1 MEENETNLKGK
12 NTQETFI
19 KGSAWMTFGSIA
31 SRILGA
37 LYIIPWYA
45 WMGDYGN
52 IANALTARSYNIYSI
67 FILISTAG
75 IPGAIAKQVAKYNA
89 LNEYG
94 IGRKLFRKGLIL
106 MAILGVISAAI
117 MYFAAPLLAS
127 NGSASDPR
135 QVAVMRSLSYAIL
148 IIPILSIMRG
158 YFQGYADMMPSA
170 LSQFV
175 EQLARIIWMLLTAY
189 VIMQMQHGS
198 YVHAVIQSNLAAAI
212 GAIFG
217 IGILVWFLLYRR
229 NKLNDLVEN
238 SNNAI
243 EVSTAGLFAE
253 IIEQAIP
260 FIIIDAG
267 IQLFNLVDQYSF
279 HPMIAG
285 LVSASSDT
293 IEGWYALFSLNA
305 NKLIM
310 IIVSL
315 ASAMA
320 VTAIPLLSAA
330 HTQGDFKSISKQIG
344 NTLDL
349 FLFVM
354 IPASFGMAG
363 IATPIYTVFY
373 SYDPLGSSVLY
384 LSAFTAISLGLFTV
398 LMAILQG
405 LSENAL
411 AIKYLVLGLIL
422 KILLQYPMIYLFK
435 IYGPLVSTNIGML
448 VIIFLAIKHLEVSYD
463 FNIGRTGRRFTGI
476 TVFSIIMFAVVKLIV
491 TFVGKVL
498 TPERRFPALAL
509 VVLAVIG
516 GVAVYGYLTLKTGL
530 LEEILGNKATRLLR
544 KLHLA
549 KQKNTSLSLSDVFF
563 GWSKN

>member
-1 MEENETNLKGK
+1 MVENENNLESN
-12 NTQETFI
+12 NTQDTFI

-45 WMGDYGN
+45 WMGNYGN

-94 IGRKLFRKGLIL
+94 IGRKLFRRGLLL
-106 MAILGVISAAI
+106 MAILGIVSAAI
-117 MYFAAPLLAS
+117 MYFASPILAS
-127 NGSASDPR
+127 NGSQSDPR
-135 QVAVMRSLSYAIL
+135 QVAVMRSLSIAIL
-148 IIPILSIMRG
+148 IIPILSIIRG

-170 LSQFV
+170 MSQFV
-175 EQLARIIWMLLTAY
+175 EQLARVVWMLLTAF

-198 YVHAVIQSNLAAAI
+198 YVHAVIQSNLAAAV

-217 IGILVWFLLYRR
+217 IGVLVWFLLARKS
-229 NKLNDLVEN
+229 KLDYLVEN
-238 SNNAI
+238 SNNQI
-243 EVSTAGLFAE
+243 KVSTTSLFAE
-253 IIEQAIP
+253 IVEQAIP
-260 FIIIDAG
+260 FIIIDSG
-267 IQLFNLVDQYSF
+267 IQLFYLIDQYSF
-279 HPMIAG
+279 HPMIAQ
-285 LVSASSDT
+285 LVNASTDT

-330 HTQGDFKSISKQIG
+330 HTQGDYKSISKQIS

-354 IPASFGMAG
+354 IPASFGMAA
-363 IATPIYTVFY
+363 ISTPIYTVFY

-384 LSAFTAISLGLFTV
+384 LSSFTAISLGLFTV

-405 LSENAL
+405 LSENGL
-411 AIKYLVLGLIL
+411 AIKYLVLGLII
-422 KILLQYPMIYLFK
+422 KAVFQFPMIYLFK
-435 IYGPLVSTNIGML
+435 VYGPLLSTNLGML
-448 VIIFLAIKHLEVSYD
+448 IIIFLAIKHLDAKYR
-463 FNIGRTGRRFTGI
+463 FKIGRTGRRFVGI
-476 TVFSIIMFAVVKLIV
+476 TAFSIGMFLVVEGV
-491 TFVGKVL
+491 EKVL
-498 TPERRFPALAL
+498 MLFLSPERRFSALAI
-509 VVLAVIG
+509 VIVAVIAG
-516 GVAVYGYLTLKTGL
+516 AIFYGMVSVKTQLAQKIMGSKV
-530 LEEILGNKATRLLR
+530 EQILN
-544 KLHLA
+544 KLHIKA
-549 KQKNTSLSLSDVFF
+549 
-563 GWSKN
+563 

>member
-1 MEENETNLKGK
+1 MKEEKSK
-12 NTQETFI
+12 TQDTFI

-45 WMGDYGN
+45 WMGHYGN

-94 IGRKLFRKGLIL
+94 IGRRLFKKGLLL
-106 MAILGVISAAI
+106 MAILGIVSAAI
-117 MYFAAPLLAS
+117 MYIASPLLAS
-127 NGSASDPR
+127 NGAQSDPR

-170 LSQFV
+170 MSQFV
-175 EQLARIIWMLLTAY
+175 EQLARVIWMLLTAF
-189 VIMQMQHGS
+189 VIMQVQHGS

-217 IGILVWFLLYRR
+217 IAVLAIFLFLRR
-229 NKLNDLVEN
+229 DKLNEEVAN
-238 SNNAI
+238 SYNRLK
-243 EVSTAGLFAE
+243 VSSTSLFAE
-253 IIEQAIP
+253 IIAQAIP

-267 IQLFNLVDQYSF
+267 IQLFYLVDQYTF

-285 LVSASSDT
+285 LITASSDV
-293 IEGWYALFSLNA
+293 IESWYALFALNA

-330 HTQGDFKSISKQIG
+330 HTKGDYHDIARQIG

-384 LSAFTAISLGLFTV
+384 LSSFTAISLGLFTV

-405 LSENAL
+405 LSENGL
-411 AIKYLVLGLIL
+411 AIRYLILGLII
-422 KILLQYPMIYLFK
+422 KIIAQFPMIYLFK
-435 IYGPLVSTNIGML
+435 VYGPLISTNLGML
-448 VIIFLAIKHLEVSYD
+448 VIIFLALKHLEISYN
-463 FNIGRTGRRFTGI
+463 FNIGRTGRRFVGI
-476 TVFSIIMFAVVKLIV
+476 TAFSLLMMVAVQIV
-491 TFVGKVL
+491 VSLGGKIL
-498 TPERRFPALAL
+498 SPERRFTALAL
-509 VVLAVIG
+509 VILAVIA
-516 GVAVYGYLTLKTGL
+516 GVAVYGFLVISTGL
-530 LEEILGNKATRLLR
+530 LEKVMGDKATRILNR
-544 KLHLA
+544 LHIRA
-549 KQKNTSLSLSDVFF
+549 
-563 GWSKN
+563 

>member
-1 MEENETNLKGK
+1 MEEENNSNSKDTQ
-12 NTQETFI
+12 NTFL

-45 WMGDYGN
+45 WMGSYGN
-52 IANALTARSYNIYSI
+52 IANALTARSYNIYTI

-106 MAILGVISAAI
+106 MSILGIVSAAI
-117 MYFAAPLLAS
+117 MYFASPLLAS
-127 NGSASDPR
+127 NGSQSDPR

-170 LSQFV
+170 MSQFV
-175 EQLARIIWMLLTAY
+175 EQFARVVWMLLTAF
-189 VIMQMQHGS
+189 VIMQIQHGS

-212 GAIFG
+212 GALFG
-217 IGILVWFLLYRR
+217 IGLLIWFLFSRR
-229 NKLNDLVEN
+229 NQLNYLVEH
-238 SNNAI
+238 SNNRI
-243 EVSTAGLFAE
+243 HVSTTELFME

-260 FIIIDAG
+260 FIIIDSG
-267 IQLFNLVDQYSF
+267 ITLFSLVDQYTF
-279 HPMIAG
+279 HPMIAS
-285 LVSASSDT
+285 LVHASSDT
-293 IEGWYALFSLNA
+293 IEDWYALFGLNA

-330 HTQGDFKSISKQIG
+330 HTRGDYKSISKQIA
-344 NTLDL
+344 NTMDL

-354 IPASFGMAG
+354 IPAAFGMAA
-363 IATPIYTVFY
+363 ISRPIYTVFY
-373 SYDPLGSSVLY
+373 GPDLLGSNVLY
-384 LSAFTAISLGLFTV
+384 LSSFTAISLGLFTV

-405 LSENAL
+405 LSENGL

-422 KILLQYPMIYLFK
+422 KGILQYPMIFLFK
-435 IYGPLVSTNIGML
+435 VYGPLVATNLGL
-448 VIIFLAIKHLEVSYD
+448 LIIVALSLKHLEVQYD
-463 FNIGRTGRRFTGI
+463 FNLNRTSRRLAGVTA
-476 TVFSIIMFAVVKLIV
+476 FSIGMFLVVKLCEMGL
-491 TFVGKVL
+491 GKFL
-498 TPERRFPALAL
+498 NPDHRFTAL
-509 VVLAVIG
+509 VLVI
-516 GVAVYGYLTLKTGL
+516 VAVGAGIVFYGLVTLKTGL
-530 LEEILGNKATRLLR
+530 AQSVLGSKVESILVRLHMD
-544 KLHLA
+544 K
-549 KQKNTSLSLSDVFF
+549 
-563 GWSKN
+563 

>member
-1 MEENETNLKGK
+1 MEENETNLNQK

-45 WMGDYGN
+45 WMGSYGN

-94 IGRKLFRKGLIL
+94 IGRKLFRNGLIL
-106 MAILGVISAAI
+106 MGALGLISAAV

-170 LSQFV
+170 MSQFV
-175 EQLARIIWMLLTAY
+175 EQLARVVWMLLTAF

-217 IGILVWFLLYRR
+217 IGILVWFLFSRR
-229 NKLNDLVEN
+229 SKLNNLVNN

-243 EVSTAGLFAE
+243 KVSTTNLFAE

-267 IQLFNLVDQYSF
+267 IQLFYLVDQYTF
-279 HPMIAG
+279 HPMIAN
-285 LVSASSDT
+285 LVTASSDT
-293 IEGWYALFSLNA
+293 IESWYALFSLNA

-330 HTQGDFKSISKQIG
+330 HTQGDYHSISKQIS

-354 IPASFGMAG
+354 IPAAFGMAA

-405 LSENAL
+405 LSENGL
-411 AIKYLVLGLIL
+411 AIKYLILGLII
-422 KILLQYPMIYLFK
+422 KIVLQYPMIYLFK
-435 IYGPLVSTNIGML
+435 IYGPLTSTNLGML
-448 VIIFLAIKHLEVSYD
+448 VIIFLAIKHLEVSYN

-476 TVFSIIMFAVVKLIV
+476 TAFSIIMFAVVKLIV
-491 TFVGKVL
+491 NLGGKIL
-498 TPERRFPALAL
+498 SPERRFSALAL
-509 VVLAVIG
+509 VVIAVLF
-516 GVAVYGYLTLKTGL
+516 GVIAYAFLSFKTGL
-530 LEEILGNKATRLLR
+530 LQRILGKKATRILN
-544 KLHLA
+544 KLHIR
-549 KQKNTSLSLSDVFF
+549 
-563 GWSKN
+563 

>member
-1 MEENETNLKGK
+1 MEENNLNSKDTQ
-12 NTQETFI
+12 NTFL

-45 WMGDYGN
+45 WMGSYGN
-52 IANALTARSYNIYSI
+52 IANALTARSYNIYTI

-106 MAILGVISAAI
+106 MTVLGIVSAAI
-117 MYFAAPLLAS
+117 MYFASPLLAS
-127 NGSASDPR
+127 NGSQSDPR

-170 LSQFV
+170 MSQFV
-175 EQLARIIWMLLTAY
+175 EQFARVVWMLLTAF
-189 VIMQMQHGS
+189 VIMQIQHGS

-212 GAIFG
+212 GALFG
-217 IGILVWFLLYRR
+217 IGLLIWFLFSRR
-229 NKLNDLVEN
+229 NQLNYLVEH
-238 SNNAI
+238 SNNRI
-243 EVSTAGLFAE
+243 HVSTTELFME

-260 FIIIDAG
+260 FIIIDSG
-267 IQLFNLVDQYSF
+267 ITLFSLVDQYTF
-279 HPMIAG
+279 HPMIAS
-285 LVSASSDT
+285 LVHASSDT
-293 IEGWYALFSLNA
+293 IEDWYALFGLNA

-330 HTQGDFKSISKQIG
+330 HTRGDYKSISKQIA
-344 NTLDL
+344 NTMDL

-354 IPASFGMAG
+354 IPAAFGMAA
-363 IATPIYTVFY
+363 ISRPIYTVFY
-373 SYDPLGSSVLY
+373 GPDLLGSNVLY
-384 LSAFTAISLGLFTV
+384 LSSFTAISLGLFTV

-405 LSENAL
+405 LSENGL

-422 KILLQYPMIYLFK
+422 KGILQYPMIFLFK
-435 IYGPLVSTNIGML
+435 VYGPLVATNLGL
-448 VIIFLAIKHLEVSYD
+448 LIIVALSLKHLEVQYD
-463 FNIGRTGRRFTGI
+463 FNLNRTSRRLAGVTA
-476 TVFSIIMFAVVKLIV
+476 FSIGMFLVVKLCEMGL
-491 TFVGKVL
+491 GKFL
-498 TPERRFPALAL
+498 NPDHRFTAL
-509 VVLAVIG
+509 VLVI
-516 GVAVYGYLTLKTGL
+516 VAVGAGIIFYGLVTLKTGL
-530 LEEILGNKATRLLR
+530 AQSVLGSKVESILVRLHMD
-544 KLHLA
+544 K
-549 KQKNTSLSLSDVFF
+549 
-563 GWSKN
+563 